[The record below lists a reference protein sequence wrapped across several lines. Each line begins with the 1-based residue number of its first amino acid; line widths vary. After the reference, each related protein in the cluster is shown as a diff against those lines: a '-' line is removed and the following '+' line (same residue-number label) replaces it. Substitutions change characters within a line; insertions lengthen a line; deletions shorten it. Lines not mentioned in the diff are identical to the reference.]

1 MSAAVKPDFYLY
13 NLTLQRSSSAIQCC
27 IGNFTG
33 AKHQQQIVRCTQT
46 ALELWTFNKRTG
58 ALTKVLE
65 QYAYSNLRKIC
76 AFRPSGF
83 SKDFLIVT
91 SDSGDLSILE
101 LDDESFKFR
110 RVVDLP
116 YTKSGIR
123 AITPG
128 EYIALDGQSRAF
140 LLGSILKNKIACSV
154 IRDEANKPSV
164 SSLLEANHSGTV
176 TFAMCGL
183 DVGFENP
190 LFGAIESTTH
200 SRSGKKSLR
209 YYELDLGLNYVVKK
223 YTEEAPESANFLLS
237 VPGGIYGP
245 SGVLVCSKGLIQYK
259 YLTKMT
265 HNIPIPRREGQK
277 QDAQIIAGVVHV
289 LKRDYFILLQ
299 TDLGDLFKVTVTG
312 KKQDSDE
319 SDGQA
324 GMVDKIEIRYFDSM
338 PICTSLLIFRSG
350 FLYANCES
358 GDQYIYQF
366 EKLGDDPGEK
376 VWCSTDFPDEIAA
389 KTCED
394 AVFQPR
400 QFVNLNLVYIVEN
413 LNPVIDCTI
422 HSSDNVTD
430 LPVIISLCGSQSRS
444 SLKILNHEIPYT
456 EIVSQEL
463 PSKVEAVFAFATHA
477 DDANDKLIA
486 LSFYDETLLLKI
498 GEEVEEAENTGFKT
512 DVATLAAAQL
522 GNGSVVQVYADGVRQ
537 IFYDDHDKP
546 VDTVD
551 WKAPVGIE
559 VLHGAASETQVV
571 LALSSREIAYFEV
584 DEQDR
589 LIEYGERKE
598 LGSQITSLCLGELS
612 GGHKRFPFIFA
623 GGKNQ
628 TLTVLK
634 TDPSATLDVV
644 SKQDLSS
651 VPTSLAAFS
660 MKSPSAFVHSESDD
674 EAEEDESRIHQESLF
689 LHIGMANGVYA
700 RLKLDPVTGELSN
713 PRNQYV
719 GPQKVLLSKLEI
731 GHQNVVAINSV
742 RTYLG
747 YTTTTD
753 FTITALSKPAFC
765 DVCTFKSEDV
775 SSNGVLAIDSNTLY
789 ILTVDQLDSSLLIE
803 SIPLRYTP
811 KAMADTINDN
821 GMVYIAE
828 ADNGLRSPYVEE
840 EKSDENSSNPPIS
853 NESGN
858 SNDVVNSNESADST
872 QPDEIV
878 LYETDDEKDEY
889 YQQFGYPHLESS
901 WASCIQVASF
911 ENKAVG
917 QTIELLNE
925 AAFKMCSVTF
935 SSNLEQRFLV
945 VVTSVHQMFAPNC
958 NDGTYLRVYE
968 VEQDGSLTFHYKTH
982 TEDLA
987 LSLTS
992 FQGMLLVGIGNTL
1005 VLYTLGKKQLL
1016 KKSALRLDCRTIVD
1030 IKTAGNNI
1038 FVSDV
1043 NDSVRFVTFKPLVS
1057 SFFIVSDDCIQ
1068 RHVTRTL
1075 PLDERTVMV
1084 GDKFG
1089 ELSVL
1094 RCDPNAWSASQND
1107 PHGTFIGSMK
1117 GEMNGAPFRLSNLM
1131 NFYIGDVPTSLGKGT
1146 LTVGGSECILYAGIQ
1161 GTIGCMHPLRT
1172 VKEMNFFVELQKHV
1186 CKELEPITGREIMKF
1201 RSYYIP
1207 IKGCIDGDLLEEY
1220 FRMSWEKRQRIAKQM
1235 DREPREID
1243 RRISDM
1249 RTRFAY

>member
-1 MSAAVKPDFYLY
+1 MSAAVKPEFYLY

-46 ALELWTFNKRTG
+46 ALELWTFNRRTG

-65 QYAYSNLRKIC
+65 QYAYSNLRNIS

-83 SKDFLIVT
+83 DKDYLIVT
-91 SDSGDLSILE
+91 SDSGDLCILE
-101 LDDESFKFR
+101 LDKESFKFGK
-110 RVVDLP
+110 VVDLP
-116 YTKSGIR
+116 YTKTGIR

-128 EYIALDGQSRAF
+128 EFIALDGQSRAF
-140 LLGSILKNKIACSV
+140 LLGAILKNKCACSI
-154 IRDEANKPSV
+154 IRDEANKPSI
-164 SSLLEANHSGTV
+164 SSLLEANNSGTV

-183 DVGFENP
+183 DVGFEDP
-190 LFGAIESTTH
+190 LFAAIESCT
-200 SRSGKKSLR
+200 SSQSAKKSLT

-223 YTEEAPESANFLLS
+223 YTEDAPKSANFLLS
-237 VPGGIYGP
+237 IPGGIYGP
-245 SGVLVCSKGLIQYK
+245 SGVLMCSKGLIQYK

-265 HNIPIPRREGQK
+265 HNIPIPRRGNQK
-277 QDAQIIAGVVHV
+277 EDAQVIAGVVHV
-289 LKRDYFILLQ
+289 LKHDYFILLQ

-338 PICTSLLIFRSG
+338 PICTSLLVFRSG

-366 EKLGDDPGEK
+366 EKLGDEPGEK

-389 KTCED
+389 KTSKD

-400 QFVNLNLVYIVEN
+400 KFVNLNLVYIVEN
-413 LNPVIDCTI
+413 MNPVIDATI
-422 HSSDNVTD
+422 HSSDKVTD

-463 PSKVEAVFAFATHA
+463 PSNVQAVFAVSTHA

-486 LSFYDETLLLKI
+486 LSFYDETLVLQV
-498 GEEVEEAENTGFKT
+498 GEEVEEAENSGFRT
-512 DVATLAAAQL
+512 DVATLQAAQL
-522 GNGSVVQVYADGVRQ
+522 GNNSVVQVFADGLRQ
-537 IFYDDHDKP
+537 IFYDDDDKP
-546 VDTVD
+546 VDTVK
-551 WKAPVGIE
+551 WEVPVGIE
-559 VLHGAASETQVV
+559 VLHSAVTETQVV

-612 GGHKRFPFIFA
+612 GGRKRFPFIFA
-623 GGKNQ
+623 GGKDQ
-628 TLTVLK
+628 TLTILK
-634 TDPSATLDVV
+634 TDPSATLEML

-651 VPTSLAAFS
+651 IPTSLVAFP
-660 MKSPSAFVHSESDD
+660 MKNPSAFVYSDPGEESD
-674 EAEEDESRIHQESLF
+674 EESNGSGVQDSLF

-700 RLKLDPVTGELSN
+700 RLKLDPVTGEMSN

-719 GPQKVLLSKLEI
+719 GPQRVHLSKLVV
-731 GHQNVVAINSV
+731 GHQNVVGINSV

-747 YTTTTD
+747 YTTTTE
-753 FTITALSKPAFC
+753 FRITALSKPAFN

-775 SSNGVLAIDSNTLY
+775 SNNGVLAVDGNTLF

-811 KAMADTINDN
+811 RAMADTIKQN
-821 GMVYIAE
+821 GMVYIGE
-828 ADNGLRSPYVEE
+828 ADSGIVSTYVEQA
-840 EKSDENSSNPPIS
+840 EKLSDSDEL
-853 NESGN
+853 
-858 SNDVVNSNESADST
+858 
-872 QPDEIV
+872 V
-878 LYETDDEKDEY
+878 LFETDDEKDEY
-889 YQQFGYPHLESS
+889 YQQFGYQHKSS
-901 WASCIQVASF
+901 EWSSCIQVISF

-925 AAFKMCSVTF
+925 AAFKMCSLTF
-935 SSNLEQRFLV
+935 SSEPQYTFLAV
-945 VVTSVHQMFAPNC
+945 STSVNQRFAPNQ
-958 NDGTYLRVYE
+958 NEAAYLRIYK
-968 VEQDGSLTFHYKTH
+968 VEADGSLSLYYKTK
-982 TEDLA
+982 TEALA
-987 LSLTS
+987 MAVTS
-992 FQGMLLVGIGNTL
+992 FKGMLLAGIGNTL
-1005 VLYTLGKKQLL
+1005 VLYTLGKRQLL
-1016 KKSALRLDCRTIVD
+1016 KKSAIKLDCRIIVD
-1030 IKTAGNNI
+1030 VKSVGSNI

-1043 NDSVRFVTFKPLVS
+1043 NDSVRFVTYKPLVS
-1057 SFFIVSDDCIQ
+1057 SFFVVSDDCIQ
-1068 RHVTRTL
+1068 RHVTRAL

-1094 RCDPNAWSASQND
+1094 RCGDDAWSATQED
-1107 PHGTFIGSMK
+1107 PHGTFISGMK
-1117 GEMNGAPFRLSNLM
+1117 GKMNGAPFRMKNLM
-1131 NFYIGDVPTSLGKGT
+1131 NFFIGDVPTSLGKGT

-1161 GTIGCMHPLRT
+1161 GTLGCLHPLRT

-1186 CKELEPITGREIMKF
+1186 AKALEPITGREIMKF

-1220 FRMSWEKRQRIAKQM
+1220 LRMSWEKRQKIAKKM